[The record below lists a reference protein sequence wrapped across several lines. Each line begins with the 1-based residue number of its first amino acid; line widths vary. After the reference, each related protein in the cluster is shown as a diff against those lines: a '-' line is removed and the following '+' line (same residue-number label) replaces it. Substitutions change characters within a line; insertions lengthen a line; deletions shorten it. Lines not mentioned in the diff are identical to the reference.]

1 MKRIAE
7 LRHEKHITQTALAMK
22 LNITQNMI
30 SFYESGKYQPS
41 IDTLI
46 ELAKVFDV
54 SVDYLIGNTDIRYP
68 ADKLIQDK
76 STVTE
81 IEMITLFKSLTKDE
95 QQRAIGIIQATKHSV
110 T

>member
-54 SVDYLIGNTDIRYP
+54 SVDYLIDNTDIRYP

-76 STVTE
+76 YTVTE
-81 IEMITLFKSLTKDE
+81 IEMMTLFKSLTKDE
-95 QQRAIGIIQATKHSV
+95 QQRVIGIIQAIKHSS

>member
-46 ELAKVFDV
+46 ELAKTFDV

-76 STVTE
+76 NTISE
-81 IEMITLFKSLTKDE
+81 IEMMTLFKSLSKDE
-95 QQRAIGIIQATKHSV
+95 QQRAIGIIQAIKHYDS
-110 T
+110 

>member
-68 ADKLIQDK
+68 ADKIIQGK

-81 IEMITLFKSLTKDE
+81 IEMMTLFKSLTKDE
-95 QQRAIGIIQATKHSV
+95 QQRTIGIIQAIKHSS

>member
-1 MKRIAE
+1 MKRISE
-7 LRHEKHITQTALAMK
+7 LRHEKHITQTSLAMK

-46 ELAKVFDV
+46 ELSKVFDV

-76 STVTE
+76 NTITE
-81 IEMITLFKSLTKDE
+81 IEMMTLFKSLSKDE
-95 QQRAIGIIQATKHSV
+95 QQRAIGIIQAIKHYDS
-110 T
+110 

>member
-54 SVDYLIGNTDIRYP
+54 SVDYLIDNTDIRYP

-76 STVTE
+76 YTVTE
-81 IEMITLFKSLTKDE
+81 IEMMTLFKSLTKDE
-95 QQRAIGIIQATKHSV
+95 QQRAIGIIQAIKHSS